1 METKSYYQP
10 NGGFKLENSIYKKTV
25 YTIRSYYIFKKR
37 IEDIENKSEIDITEN
52 DILNKERAQ
61 FYVSAIEEALSTYVA
76 PNYREAV
83 FVDPLLFYSNVCGNV
98 EQEYSREELDS
109 TLKKAIQI

>member
-25 YTIRSYYIFKKR
+25 YTIRSYYILKKR

-52 DILNKERAQ
+52 DILNK
-61 FYVSAIEEALSTYVA
+61 
-76 PNYREAV
+76 
-83 FVDPLLFYSNVCGNV
+83 
-98 EQEYSREELDS
+98 
-109 TLKKAIQI
+109 

>member
-37 IEDIENKSEIDITEN
+37 IEDIENKN

-83 FVDPLLFYSNVCGNV
+83 FRHIADSD
-98 EQEYSREELDS
+98 EYADLYEEYYIVDS

>member
-25 YTIRSYYIFKKR
+25 YTIRSYYILKKR

-61 FYVSAIEEALSTYVA
+61 FYVSAIEEALYTYLD
-76 PNYREAV
+76 PNYRDEV
-83 FVDPLLFYSNVCGNV
+83 FRHIADSD
-98 EQEYSREELDS
+98 EYSDLYEEYYIVDN

>member
-25 YTIRSYYIFKKR
+25 YTIRSYYILKKR

-83 FVDPLLFYSNVCGNV
+83 FRHIADSDEYADLYEEYYIVDN
-98 EQEYSREELDS
+98 